1 MKKMLGSI
9 FIHSIKKYSN
19 LKYDNDENYNNPFY
33 IITNITMLSKDI
45 FLRDYL
51 WDNYKSKYKDI
62 VKDQEKM
69 SDLLLALIPWLQSSW
84 ENERRVI
91 QVFEDVILDYF
102 KANWQGKI
110 AKWFLKAYLNIFD

>member
-1 MKKMLGSI
+1 MLGSI

-91 QVFEDVILDYF
+91 QVFEDVMLDYF

-110 AKWFLKAYLNIFD
+110 AEWFLKAYLNIFD

>member
-9 FIHSIKKYSN
+9 FIHLTKKHTN
-19 LKYDNDENYNNPFY
+19 LKNLNEENYNNSFY
-33 IITNITMLSKDI
+33 TITNITMLSKDI

-91 QVFEDVILDYF
+91 QVFEDVMLDYF

-110 AKWFLKAYLNIFD
+110 AEWFLKAYLNIFD

>member
-1 MKKMLGSI
+1 MEKMLGSI

-19 LKYDNDENYNNPFY
+19 LKYDNGENYNNSFY
-33 IITNITMLSKDI
+33 TITNITMLSKDI

-51 WDNYKSKYKDI
+51 WDNYKSKYKEI

-91 QVFEDVILDYF
+91 QVFEDVMLDYF

>member
-9 FIHSIKKYSN
+9 FIHLTKKHTN
-19 LKYDNDENYNNPFY
+19 LKNLNEENYNNSFY
-33 IITNITMLSKDI
+33 TITNITMLSKDI

-62 VKDQEKM
+62 IKDQEKM

-91 QVFEDVILDYF
+91 QVFEDVMLDYF

-110 AKWFLKAYLNIFD
+110 AEWFLKAYLNIFD